1 MRQLFRSTTVYRAL
15 AESAA
20 RNEAAHFTLVLFA
33 DAKYLRAFLTECA
46 KAFFAAEDGSRTAKL
61 IDAESF
67 SDCLFYPAAGGKLT
81 AELAGGIAD
90 ESLLRP
96 VEGEKKLFVLDAF
109 QTVTPLVQNKLLK
122 LLEEPPEKTIFLLI
136 SEAPEMILPT
146 ILSRTQR
153 FNIPKIEE
161 VDIAGALQQKYG
173 VQPRDSETIAHLANG
188 DFIKALETIHLN
200 EENELFFNL
209 FVSLMR
215 LSYQRKIRE
224 MKQWLSLIHI

>member
-1 MRQLFRSTTVYRAL
+1 MATRKLHEV
-15 AESAA
+15 
-20 RNEAAHFTLVLFA
+20 
-33 DAKYLRAFLTECA
+33 CA
-46 KAFFAAEDGSRTAKL
+46 
-61 IDAESF
+61 
-67 SDCLFYPAAGGKLT
+67 
-81 AELAGGIAD
+81 
-90 ESLLRP
+90 
-96 VEGEKKLFVLDAF
+96 
-109 QTVTPLVQNKLLK
+109 NKLLK

-161 VDIAGALQQKYG
+161 ADIAEALQQKYG

-215 LSYQRKIRE
+215 LSYQRKIRGNE
-224 MKQWLSLIHI
+224 TMERAACCHGTRTAEELPGLLPAHDPRELHLQPAPQGDELHDAARTELRHPFRPLCQRTERHGYHGRTK

>member
-1 MRQLFRSTTVYRAL
+1 M
-15 AESAA
+15 
-20 RNEAAHFTLVLFA
+20 
-33 DAKYLRAFLTECA
+33 
-46 KAFFAAEDGSRTAKL
+46 
-61 IDAESF
+61 DAENGQAIIYAKE
-67 SDCLFYPAAGGKLT
+67 SDEITRKLSLKSSEGGYKVTIVWL
-81 AELAGGIAD
+81 
-90 ESLLRP
+90 P
-96 VEGEKKLFVLDAF
+96 EKMHEVCA
-109 QTVTPLVQNKLLK
+109 NKLLK

-161 VDIAGALQQKYG
+161 ADIAGALQQKYG

-224 MKQWLSLIHI
+224 MKLPGLLPAHDPRELHLQPVPQGDELHDAARTELRHPLRPLCQRA